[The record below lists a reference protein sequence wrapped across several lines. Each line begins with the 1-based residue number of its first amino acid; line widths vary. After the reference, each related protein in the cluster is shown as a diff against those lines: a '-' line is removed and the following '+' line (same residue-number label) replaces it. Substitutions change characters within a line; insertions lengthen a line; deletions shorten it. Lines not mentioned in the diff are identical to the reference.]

1 MDDYQEQLQQ
11 DNNLNQSPDSRSG
24 GPAQEQPRH
33 LPSGRKYLASPL
45 VRFGLIA
52 FLTLLLLIPLGLV
65 QDMVYERED
74 LYHEAAEDIAAAWGT
89 AQTVSGPVLVV
100 PYEVLEEKRVSIS
113 NNDYSDGTQELI
125 RKEYVTRYKVILPAA
140 VHFDSQLDPEVRY
153 RGIYRQVLYNAPV
166 SINGTFIL
174 PLAADFAPNPYRV
187 CWDKA
192 WLAVGLTDLKAI
204 SETGVLNWAGTEI
217 SDYKPGTMAENI
229 VGEGFHIKLP
239 LSEASA
245 GAKQVFSLR
254 LKVRGSGGMAFT
266 PVGESTTITMAGTW
280 PHPSFQGSLLPV
292 ERSVTDKDFA
302 AKWVISNLT
311 RSYPQT
317 GELYENASPFDS
329 LRSFTAG
336 VDLFEPVSLY
346 RMSLRAANYGILFIA
361 VTFTALFA
369 FEMVIRQRMHLLQ
382 YAMVGL
388 AMSVFYLI
396 LLSLAEHTGFGAAFA
411 AAAAVTVGMN
421 SLYLA
426 ATLRSWKRGLLMGAL
441 LCGLYGLLFSLLR
454 MEDFALLVGTG
465 LVVAMMAALMF
476 VTRKLPQAAP

>member
-11 DNNLNQSPDSRSG
+11 DSSPSQSPDNPCAGPIPEQRSERLSVRRHLG
-24 GPAQEQPRH
+24 GP
-33 LPSGRKYLASPL
+33 LA
-45 VRFGLIA
+45 RFGLIA
-52 FLTLLLLIPLGLV
+52 FLTLLLLIPLCLV
-65 QDMVYERED
+65 QNVVYERED
-74 LYHEAAEDIAAAWGT
+74 LYRQATENIAEAWGK

-100 PYEVLEEKRVSIS
+100 PYEVWEEKTTSIS
-113 NNDYSDGTQELI
+113 NSDDNDKPRAVT
-125 RKEYVTRYKVILPAA
+125 RKEQVTRYKVILPAE
-140 VHFDSQLDPEVRY
+140 VHFDAALDPEIRY
-153 RGIYRQVLYNAPV
+153 RGIYRQVLYSAPV
-166 SINGTFIL
+166 SISGTFIL
-174 PLAADFAPNPYRV
+174 PQTADFAPNLHKV
-187 CWDKA
+187 HWNKA
-192 WLAVGLTDLKAI
+192 WLAVGLTDIKAI
-204 SETGVLNWAGTEI
+204 SEAGVLNWTGTEI
-217 SDYKPGTMAENI
+217 SDYKPGTMVESI
-229 VGEGFHIKLP
+229 VGEGLHIKLP
-239 LSEASA
+239 LAEAAA
-245 GAKQVFSLR
+245 GAKQDFSLR

-280 PHPSFQGSLLPV
+280 PHPSFQGNLLPV
-292 ERSVTDKDFA
+292 ERSVTDKGFT

-317 GELYENASPFDS
+317 GELNENSGAFDS

-336 VDLFEPVSLY
+336 VDLFEAVSLY

-388 AMSVFYLI
+388 SMSVFYLI
-396 LLSLAEHTGFGAAFA
+396 LLSLAEHTGFGAAFSTA
-411 AAAAVTVGMN
+411 AVVTVGMN
-421 SLYLA
+421 SLYLT

-454 MEDFALLVGTG
+454 MEDFALLVGTA

-476 VTRKLPQAAP
+476 VTRKLPQAAS